1 MHEVMP
7 KQRPGEQVV
16 TGQNLTASRHPGDLP
31 ATFRRSAPR
40 S

>member
-16 TGQNLTASRHPGDLP
+16 TDQNLTG
-31 ATFRRSAPR
+31 RRR
-40 S
+40 RTHLI